1 MRDGKLLSNGMKM
14 DLVPTHQLMNKC
26 GKTREGDN
34 DTNDS
39 FHPSR
44 LVLKE
49 GSSLN
54 FKILEGGD
62 VASSNVGIVSRQFEG
77 SISDP
82 SVGLQRDHLK
92 RDVMGKMYPVRPA
105 DIKDGGN
112 GYDTHECRESR
123 DNLEAMENPK
133 ITGNS
138 SRVFD
143 VLSGLVS
150 ISGVGLD
157 QQKRRVSVSIAEA
170 SKKKNVASAPQ
181 SVTYDGRSLIVNETY
196 VFWNIHE
203 PVEGQFNFEGQYDLV
218 KFIRLIKEH
227 DMHVIIRLG
236 PFIQAEW
243 NNGGLPYWLREIPGI
258 IFRSDNAPF
267 KAQMQKWITKI
278 IDMLRSSKLFAR
290 EGGPIILAQIENE
303 YNTIQLAY
311 KELGN
316 SYIQWAA
323 NLAISFDVG
332 VPWVMCKQYDVL
344 IQWYIN
350 TCNGRHCGDT
360 FPGPNRPYKPSL
372 WTENWTAQFRVFGDP
387 PSQRAA
393 EDIAFAVSRFFSK
406 NGTLTNYYMYHG
418 GTNFGRTAAHFVTT
432 RYYDEAP
439 LDEYGLQ
446 REPKWGHLKDM
457 HRALNLCK
465 KPLLNGVSRVE
476 KLGIDVEARIFE
488 GPGMCAAFL
497 ANNASILPITVKFMG
512 NDIYL
517 PAKSISILP
526 DCKTVVFNSQSEFR
540 TITDFTQK
548 ELSWETYKEVQPTF
562 DKLQLKSRIPLELF
576 SLNKDTTDYAWY
588 STSLG
593 HALVGFVNGKYVG
606 TAHGNHVEKSFVF
619 EKPIELRAGVNHI
632 TLLAMTVGF
641 PDSGAYMEKRFAG
654 PRSVEILGLNTG
666 TLDITSN
673 EWGHQAGLDGEKV
686 RIYTQG
692 GSHRVD
698 WNKLK
703 KNRPAISWYKAYFDP
718 PKGTEPVAVRMNN
731 MGKGMIWVNGK
742 SIGRH
747 WMSFLSPLGQPTQS
761 EYHIP
766 RSYMKPSDNFL
777 VILEE
782 EEGVRPEDIEIVTV
796 NRDTICSYVQENA
809 PPPVN
814 NWEVKANKFRFV
826 GDGKTVSQLKC
837 PKKKKIVAVE
847 FASFGNPIGSCSSF
861 IPGNCSSSISKKVV
875 EKRCLGRGHVK
886 YLLIELSLMTRN
898 LILVTIH

>member
-1 MRDGKLLSNGMKM
+1 MKKNQKMKETSSSCCSLLFFVVFCLLS
-14 DLVPTHQLMNKC
+14 
-26 GKTREGDN
+26 
-34 DTNDS
+34 
-39 FHPSR
+39 
-44 LVLKE
+44 
-49 GSSLN
+49 
-54 FKILEGGD
+54 
-62 VASSNVGIVSRQFEG
+62 
-77 SISDP
+77 
-82 SVGLQRDHLK
+82 
-92 RDVMGKMYPVRPA
+92 
-105 DIKDGGN
+105 
-112 GYDTHECRESR
+112 
-123 DNLEAMENPK
+123 
-133 ITGNS
+133 
-138 SRVFD
+138 
-143 VLSGLVS
+143 
-150 ISGVGLD
+150 
-157 QQKRRVSVSIAEA
+157 VSVPIAEA

-181 SVTYDGRSLIVNETY
+181 GVTYDGRSLIVNGKRELIFSGAIHYPRSTPDQWSDLISKAKRGGLNTIETY

-203 PVEGQFNFEGQYDLV
+203 PVQGQFNFEGQYDLV
-218 KFIRLIKEH
+218 KFIRMIQEH

-267 KAQMQKWITKI
+267 KSQMQKWITKI
-278 IDMLRSSKLFAR
+278 IDLLRGEKLFAR

-311 KELGN
+311 RELGN

-332 VPWVMCKQYDVL
+332 VPWVMCKQYDAPDPV
-344 IQWYIN
+344 IN
-350 TCNGRHCGDT
+350 TCNGRQCGDT
-360 FPGPNRPYKPSL
+360 FPGPNRPNKPSL

-446 REPKWGHLKDM
+446 REPKWGHLKDL

-465 KPLLNGVSRVE
+465 KPLLNGVPRVE
-476 KLGIDVEARIFE
+476 KLGIDVE
-488 GPGMCAAFL
+488 
-497 ANNASILPITVKFMG
+497 
-512 NDIYL
+512 
-517 PAKSISILP
+517 
-526 DCKTVVFNSQSEFR
+526 
-540 TITDFTQK
+540 
-548 ELSWETYKEVQPTF
+548 
-562 DKLQLKSRIPLELF
+562 
-576 SLNKDTTDYAWY
+576 
-588 STSLG
+588 
-593 HALVGFVNGKYVG
+593 
-606 TAHGNHVEKSFVF
+606 
-619 EKPIELRAGVNHI
+619 
-632 TLLAMTVGF
+632 
-641 PDSGAYMEKRFAG
+641 DSGAYMEKRFAG

-666 TLDITSN
+666 TLDITNN
-673 EWGHQAGLDGEKV
+673 EWGHQVGLDGEKV
-686 RIYTQG
+686 RVYTQG

-698 WNKLK
+698 WNKLEK
-703 KNRPAISWYKAYFDP
+703 KRPALSWYKAYFDP
-718 PKGTEPVAVRMNN
+718 PEGTEPVAVRMNN

-766 RSYMKPSDNFL
+766 RSYLKPSDNLL

-809 PPPVN
+809 PPPVT

-861 IPGNCSSSISKKVV
+861 ILGNCSSAISKEVV
-875 EKRCLGRGHVK
+875 EKHCLGKGSCQVPVDRAIFDDKKPDPCHNTLKTLAVQVK
-886 YLLIELSLMTRN
+886 CAASKN
-898 LILVTIH
+898 KKH